1 MQFLFEKMRYWFE
14 TFCVVG
20 DIGNAK
26 HIERFFFCRI
36 NILGEKVIFCR
47 WGRLKALD
55 FSKILLI
62 YSILNVS
69 GPCFKIWKDY
79 LSGCSKAFQNF
90 NIVQYLIYL
99 GGDMRWRGIDEF
111 SSFKMKF
118 QTFSRLFPDFA
129 IQIQDRIMFCTRPK
143 IT

>member
-1 MQFLFEKMRYWFE
+1 M
-14 TFCVVG
+14 VG

-26 HIERFFFCRI
+26 HVERFFSVESIFWVKKLFFCW
-36 NILGEKVIFCR
+36 

-55 FSKILLI
+55 FWKILLI
-62 YSILNVS
+62 YSIFNVS

-111 SSFKMKF
+111 SSEVCFTIKYILYQF
-118 QTFSRLFPDFA
+118 
-129 IQIQDRIMFCTRPK
+129 
-143 IT
+143 